1 MNYTENQK
9 MSLTEF
15 RRKKM
20 NRQPLIKYLL
30 PIFTALCATAL
41 VFTGCANSA
50 DSIDS
55 SDGKKE
61 TFTITVKTQNI
72 TSKKEAEG
80 RSIFPVLS
88 DSEYYTLSYKSG
100 ENADWQSLD
109 GTFPDYQMIITP
121 GTYTLKLDVYS
132 DLGKTIPK
140 SDES

>member
-1 MNYTENQK
+1 

-72 TSKKEAEG
+72 TSTKEAEG

-109 GTFPDYQMIITP
+109 GTFPDRYYSRNMRIRVIILRDLWNIVSRLWSSAKETSTTLP
-121 GTYTLKLDVYS
+121 G
-132 DLGKTIPK
+132 
-140 SDES
+140 